1 MAYLLLGIFI
11 NQSIWYKVDDKT
23 IYGAWITFVG
33 AAVTVAVNVIFV
45 PLFGYIA
52 AAWAHVACYLSMVIV
67 SYFVGLK
74 YYPIKYETGKI
85 FLYIVLAVALL
96 VVSML
101 LEGENKIVNIAVDTL
116 LLLIFFAVA
125 EIKDKFFTLLFKRG

>member
-33 AAVTVAVNVIFV
+33 VAVTVAVNVIFV